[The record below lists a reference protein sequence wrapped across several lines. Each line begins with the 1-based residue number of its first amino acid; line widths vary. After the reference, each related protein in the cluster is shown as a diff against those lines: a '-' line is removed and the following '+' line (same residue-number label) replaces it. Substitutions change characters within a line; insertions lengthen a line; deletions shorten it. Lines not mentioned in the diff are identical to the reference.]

1 MRWFWPRCGR
11 CGLRQ
16 AEESARFGENIG
28 EAIETAAQRDQVE
41 KIAML
46 TGGGIALMFN
56 CT

>member
-1 MRWFWPRCGR
+1 LAPRCDR

-28 EAIETAAQRDQVE
+28 KAIETAAQCDQVE
-41 KIAML
+41 KIAVL
-46 TGGGIALMFN
+46 AGGSVGLMFN